1 MQLFLFLLSSL
12 LACWQTTFALDDNIL
27 DEVFGDD
34 NDEDEGKGEVFYQ
47 YYYKDEDKAE
57 GEVYYEYYYNDDD
70 QSTIPGEPHVDYPAY
85 TVIPNTQF
93 QCQG

>member
-1 MQLFLFLLSSL
+1 MQLFLCLLSSL
-12 LACWQTTFALDDNIL
+12 LACRQTTFALDDNIL

-34 NDEDEGKGEVFYQ
+34 EEEDEGKGEVVYQ

-57 GEVYYEYYYNDDD
+57 EEVYYEYYYNDDD

-85 TVIPNTQF
+85 TTIPHTQF